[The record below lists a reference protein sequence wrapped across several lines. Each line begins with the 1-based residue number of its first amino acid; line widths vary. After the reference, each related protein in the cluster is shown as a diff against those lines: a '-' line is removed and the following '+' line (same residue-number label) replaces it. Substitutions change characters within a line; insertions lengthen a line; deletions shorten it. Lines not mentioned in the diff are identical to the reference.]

1 METQTQPD
9 TATLIATALNCY
21 GMLRHQ
27 IDANTPNSFLG
38 RGALVQLGNVLT
50 HLHTQRA
57 TRLVVIR
64 RTVAAPALPAPASDA
79 LAATPA
85 PTVLHALAPL
95 SLPPRRPGMGNR
107 RRFSLRSFFR
117 LQ

>member
-1 METQTQPD
+1 METQPD

-38 RGALVQLGNVLT
+38 RTALVQLGNVLT
-50 HLHTQRA
+50 HLHTARPA
-57 TRLVVIR
+57 RMLVIR
-64 RTVAAPALPAPASDA
+64 RVAAPALPAPAV
-79 LAATPA
+79 AATPSS
-85 PTVLHALAPL
+85 PTVLHALTRL
-95 SLPPRRPGMGNR
+95 ELPPRRAGMGNR
-107 RRFSLRSFFR
+107 RRFSLRRFFR